1 MSDNVIHLIHEI
13 HGITSRRNITQWEAE
28 QAAFRYGPVTFPSAF
43 HLRLWRRRP
52 SLGEEVCISARDNR
66 GRARQ
71 LIKDWRGEGRNA
83 RKRGCPYFR
92 GRKSLGPTNVLGRE
106 GEREREK
113 TYLIRHVRDYQLGL
127 PRLALL
133 LPDFLDSSVDYNM
146 VTGLSY
152 RRLSSCESDLQIS
165 SNLYSRLHLREDI

>member
-1 MSDNVIHLIHEI
+1 MCL
-13 HGITSRRNITQWEAE
+13 
-28 QAAFRYGPVTFPSAF
+28 
-43 HLRLWRRRP
+43 
-52 SLGEEVCISARDNR
+52 
-66 GRARQ
+66 
-71 LIKDWRGEGRNA
+71 
-83 RKRGCPYFR
+83 
-92 GRKSLGPTNVLGRE
+92 

-127 PRLALL
+127 PRLLALL